1 METGG
6 FLTGIPLGA
15 VKTARFL
22 NKAGTFFTLAK
33 LIYNGNT
40 YRFSSAQD
48 GAVTANADF
57 LSWKFIGPD
66 GRFDLDT
73 LAAGTAAEMLEA
85 MADTCQESP
94 VPAWEDFALWL
105 AEDVSV
111 KQVNTVFSGCS
122 RAVVAGVEI
131 QVPVFTAPADFSGF
145 LQWLVSVMG
154 EAGELP
160 ASGFRNSGS
169 TNRFDV
175 FVDLYQPAGQGM
187 QIQEYRLVTPAERP
201 SEESLTVFRDGASG
215 IFYHNSNGALSL
227 PCLLVSAGLCPTAGE
242 AYPGYDFIVYVYEQ
256 TSDTLGMGIT
266 LQAGWYVVN
275 TSTLA
280 IAPFNLKEHPVVIQR
295 SEMSPNASAAPY
307 FEQIVQVVLKE
318 TQFATVTFT
327 FQV

>member
-94 VPAWEDFALWL
+94 VPAWEENGYTEFYKEMIRLRHENPALAAGEKGGKFEIVSTADSTIVYTRTL
-105 AEDVSV
+105 PENKVTVSV
-111 KQVNTVFSGCS
+111 QLRAPWKWDVN
-122 RAVVAGVEI
+122 VE
-131 QVPVFTAPADFSGF
+131 
-145 LQWLVSVMG
+145 
-154 EAGELP
+154 
-160 ASGFRNSGS
+160 
-169 TNRFDV
+169 
-175 FVDLYQPAGQGM
+175 
-187 QIQEYRLVTPAERP
+187 
-201 SEESLTVFRDGASG
+201 
-215 IFYHNSNGALSL
+215 
-227 PCLLVSAGLCPTAGE
+227 
-242 AYPGYDFIVYVYEQ
+242 
-256 TSDTLGMGIT
+256 
-266 LQAGWYVVN
+266 
-275 TSTLA
+275 
-280 IAPFNLKEHPVVIQR
+280 
-295 SEMSPNASAAPY
+295 
-307 FEQIVQVVLKE
+307 
-318 TQFATVTFT
+318 
-327 FQV
+327 